1 MASTLRS
8 QGPIDSSVPVVS
20 AAGGNPASYRDPK
33 SPESI
38 MLKVKRT
45 QVQAEVDTKFDSA
58 EKTHENFCDVRPP
71 FTLGLVALLGL
82 VLLVTKLRTRR

>member
-1 MASTLRS
+1 MATLRS
-8 QGPIDSSVPVVS
+8 QDPIDSTVPVVS

-58 EKTHENFCDVRPP
+58 EKTHENFCDVRSRPVA
-71 FTLGLVALLGL
+71 LGLVALFGL
-82 VLLVTKLRTRR
+82 LLLVTKLRTRR